1 MLFQT
6 TDEEECKNCPMCV
19 TSKKMLYN
27 IERFKTCTRLI
38 RVLLNSIRVE
48 KQAIT

>member
-1 MLFQT
+1 MR
-6 TDEEECKNCPMCV
+6 DKP
-19 TSKKMLYN
+19 KMLKN
-27 IERFKTCTRLI
+27 IERFKTCTHLI